1 MIQKEEEMKKC
12 DSNNLFGSSNKNSNN
27 FSLNYINQNSQE
39 VHTNNEQRQQDLKL
53 EETEEDKEFLEYL
66 IEEENEILLKI
77 QEEERKSNEIR
88 DEIQNMI
95 NFIDAYKSN
104 NIN

>member
-1 MIQKEEEMKKC
+1 MDQKDM
-12 DSNNLFGSSNKNSNN
+12 
-27 FSLNYINQNSQE
+27 
-39 VHTNNEQRQQDLKL
+39 KL

>member
-1 MIQKEEEMKKC
+1 M
-12 DSNNLFGSSNKNSNN
+12 
-27 FSLNYINQNSQE
+27 
-39 VHTNNEQRQQDLKL
+39 KL